1 MGSAAAAGNVYDKI
15 ERELG
20 RQVKAAFAASSGLV
34 EDPLLLEWVRRIG
47 GEIAAAAPRQPFVYD
62 FSIADL
68 DEMNAFALPGGFVFV
83 TRGLLDAVRSD
94 DELAGVIAHEVGHV
108 HGRDGMRQIEH
119 QLLMLGL
126 LSTFKNEKW
135 DTFVTVLQLLDLLG
149 SLKYSRQLESRA
161 DRFGAEYS
169 YRAGYDPAGL
179 SGFFNQLLALE
190 KRSPSKLETILATHP
205 PTAERLAALQAS
217 EWLDPRNRDLLLE
230 QGDRLREGYRL
241 EPARAKYTLVLEQGL
256 DGSDAAAR
264 LAEVYALAG
273 RDEEAR
279 EAAARALARDPENT
293 RAKDVLAQVEAR
305 PTAPEPSL
313 DERIEALLVRQAW
326 RRWVRQSRAEREA
339 VRAESL
345 ALAARLRE
353 TQRCHTHNDWLN
365 DATLAHPK
373 TRDLRWWLAIGE
385 ARALMLEIDST
396 LSRASKAARGV
407 EGALT
412 GLEQFADPSRA
423 VGLTEDL
430 VQRLQD
436 EMGTGLAELC
446 TCLRAAERARRGA
459 DRAARLLTP
468 VLIDLADPY
477 NASPDQLSLNRLA
490 VLETAIYAA
499 HRYVSESRAAGRA
512 AVSLA
517 AGVQDRQWLV
527 QLSLEEGAAPPA
539 RRELYERIAARRLG
553 MSEASLRFLRRQGY
567 MYGEAVVLLALHRST
582 DRPLYD
588 LEALRQPDEDWI
600 DLAAR
605 LDVDLDALRITLQM
619 LARHLEETRLAI

>member
-1 MGSAAAAGNVYDKI
+1 
-15 ERELG
+15 
-20 RQVKAAFAASSGLV
+20 
-34 EDPLLLEWVRRIG
+34 
-47 GEIAAAAPRQPFVYD
+47 
-62 FSIADL
+62 
-68 DEMNAFALPGGFVFV
+68 
-83 TRGLLDAVRSD
+83 
-94 DELAGVIAHEVGHV
+94 
-108 HGRDGMRQIEH
+108 
-119 QLLMLGL
+119 
-126 LSTFKNEKW
+126 
-135 DTFVTVLQLLDLLG
+135 
-149 SLKYSRQLESRA
+149 
-161 DRFGAEYS
+161 
-169 YRAGYDPAGL
+169 
-179 SGFFNQLLALE
+179 
-190 KRSPSKLETILATHP
+190 
-205 PTAERLAALQAS
+205 
-217 EWLDPRNRDLLLE
+217 
-230 QGDRLREGYRL
+230 
-241 EPARAKYTLVLEQGL
+241 
-256 DGSDAAAR
+256 
-264 LAEVYALAG
+264 
-273 RDEEAR
+273 
-279 EAAARALARDPENT
+279 
-293 RAKDVLAQVEAR
+293 
-305 PTAPEPSL
+305 
-313 DERIEALLVRQAW
+313 
-326 RRWVRQSRAEREA
+326 
-339 VRAESL
+339 L

-365 DATLAHPK
+365 DATLANPK

-407 EGALT
+407 ESALT
-412 GLEQFADPSRA
+412 GLEQFADPSQA

-436 EMGTGLAELC
+436 EMGTGLAELR
-446 TCLRAAERARRGA
+446 TCLRAAERARTGA

-499 HRYVSESRAAGRA
+499 HRYVAESRAAGRA
-512 AVSLA
+512 AVSQA

-527 QLSLEEGAAPPA
+527 QLSLEEGATPPV
-539 RRELYERIAARRLG
+539 RQELYEHIAAQRMG

-619 LARHLEETRLAI
+619 LARHLEETKLTL